1 MLIVYLFPQYY
12 DADLSQELRKDNN
25 MNDLKCKLN
34 SIYRYVDTAL
44 FLCYPEVNE
53 IRGRLVPK
61 VY

>member
-1 MLIVYLFPQYY
+1 MLIIYLCPQYY
-12 DADLSQELRKDNN
+12 DADLSQDNN
-25 MNDLKCKLN
+25 MNDLNCKLN